1 MDCVVVGI
9 GSQGQCQL
17 AWVSKNNGLPCITR
31 LIMKNRPIQARR
43 MLLPGDISFRKKIRN
58 WLIYIMNTMS
68 LQSDA
73 GASLPA
79 KHSISTMHRSP
90 L

>member
-9 GSQGQCQL
+9 GSQGQCQIGS
-17 AWVSKNNGLPCITR
+17 ASKNKDLPCITR
-31 LIMKNRPIQARR
+31 PKMKNRPIRARR
-43 MLLPGDISFRKKIRN
+43 TLLPGDISVGKKIRN

-73 GASLPA
+73 GASLLRALTWNRPQA
-79 KHSISTMHRSP
+79 F
-90 L
+90 